1 MSAVSLDFPCVH
13 NLALDTTTTWLYA
26 NEGSYNLEVAM
37 PRVNV
42 DIPDGLK
49 GRVDRLRAV
58 QKRSLRAVVEIALE
72 RYLAD
77 EEPKAK
83 KAHAA

>member
-1 MSAVSLDFPCVH
+1 
-13 NLALDTTTTWLYA
+13 
-26 NEGSYNLEVAM
+26 M

-42 DIPDGLK
+42 DIPVGLK

-72 RYLAD
+72 RYLAA
-77 EEPKAK
+77 EEPKER